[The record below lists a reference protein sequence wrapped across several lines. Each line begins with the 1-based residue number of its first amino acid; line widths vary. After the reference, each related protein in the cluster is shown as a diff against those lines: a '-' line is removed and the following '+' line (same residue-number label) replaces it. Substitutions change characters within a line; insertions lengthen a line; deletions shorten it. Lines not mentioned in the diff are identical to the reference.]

1 MRAEWV
7 QKGGIVGRGILLD
20 YPVWRQETN
29 QDPANP
35 GSSHAITVD
44 ELEQMTKHFKVEVRQ
59 GDILLLRTGY
69 GQWYKSASPAER
81 SQVVKGETFIGV
93 EESMHSVKWLW
104 NKHFAAVAT
113 DAPGFEVCPVPW
125 GDASKVV
132 LHEWIL
138 VHFGMPLG
146 ELWNL
151 DDLSTLCRH
160 EQRWSFFFTSAPLN
174 VVGGVASPPNA
185 IAVL

>member
-1 MRAEWV
+1 MVRYY
-7 QKGGIVGRGILLD
+7 KLD
-20 YPVWRQETN
+20 
-29 QDPANP
+29 
-35 GSSHAITVD
+35 I
-44 ELEQMTKHFKVEVRQ
+44 RQ
-59 GDILLLRTGY
+59 GDICLLRTGY
-69 GQWYKSASPAER
+69 GKWYDEASGEER
-81 SQVVKGETFIGV
+81 QRVVKGEAFIGV
-93 EESMHSVKWLW
+93 EESMDAVRWLW
-104 NKHFAAVAT
+104 NNHLAAVAT

-125 GDASKVV
+125 KDESAVV

-151 DDLSTLCRH
+151 EGLSELCKE

-174 VVGGVASPPNA
+174 VIGGVGSPPNA